1 MRYRVRIEPR
11 PSADARYSLLY
22 SELPVFDEEVSPQL
36 LRREQSPYP
45 ARAQGELPD
54 SFSRGARL
62 YWTFELDVPAL
73 GCAVVS
79 GWKREEIR

>member
-1 MRYRVRIEPR
+1 MRIEP
-11 PSADARYSLLY
+11 PPPVGARYSLLY
-22 SELPVFDEEVSPQL
+22 CELPVFDEEVLPQL
-36 LRREQSPYP
+36 LRREQNPYP
-45 ARAQGELPD
+45 ARAEGDLPE
-54 SFSRGARL
+54 SMTRGARL